1 MLRKMMFSSFVN
13 KCHENQKSKLL
24 KIVLSTA
31 KILPI
36 SNDQKT
42 IKNHHLMSYF
52 SSEKKMHFL
61 NKRRQKIILESKQQQ
76 LVEVDVKK
84 IRLLQ
89 ARSQKRRKLKKT
101 NKDSHVY
108 NFTVPH
114 TFFDQ

>member
-52 SSEKKMHFL
+52 SSEKKNAFFKQMTSENHFG
-61 NKRRQKIILESKQQQ
+61 
-76 LVEVDVKK
+76 V
-84 IRLLQ
+84 Q
-89 ARSQKRRKLKKT
+89 AT
-101 NKDSHVY
+101 
-108 NFTVPH
+108 T
-114 TFFDQ
+114 TCGG